1 MKTYK
6 TKLIKFI
13 TLSSLIF
20 SAIYI
25 VLCAAYNLILS
36 DIVYSAS
43 VLPIAVELLVAL
55 CDLCAY
61 GVCFSILIYS
71 IYRSGV
77 KSSMPILLIYSGV
90 LLIENLLN
98 ITLEHVIFGTGW
110 QIDGLIYVLIIW
122 LFEVLLALAVLLIA
136 RFSLKN
142 KKDKDITFN
151 KLYSKENPLQL
162 AALIVALLISAIKVI
177 SRLIFDIGY
186 GAPADI
192 VDLLWMLAAYSSDII
207 SGGIVYIVSIFAAKK
222 LYNKDSQ

>member
-6 TKLIKFI
+6 TDLTKFI
-13 TLSSLIF
+13 TLSSLVF

-25 VLCAAYNLILS
+25 ILCAAYNLILS

-43 VLPIAVELLVAL
+43 LLPIAVELLVSL
-55 CDLCAY
+55 CDLAAY

-71 IYRSGV
+71 IYCSGV
-77 KSSMPILLIYSGV
+77 KSSLPIFLIYSGV
-90 LLIENLLN
+90 LLVENLLN

-110 QIDGLIYVLIIW
+110 QLDGLIYVLIIW
-122 LFEVLLALAVLLIA
+122 LFELLLALAVLLIA

-142 KKDKDITFN
+142 KKVKDITFN
-151 KLYSKENPLQL
+151 KLYSNENPLQL
-162 AALIVALLISAIKVI
+162 ASLIVAVLISAIKVT

-192 VDLLWMLAAYSSDII
+192 LDLLWMLAAYSSDII
-207 SGGIVYIVSIFAAKK
+207 SGVIVYIVSILVIKK